1 MIRGPEVSI
10 GMPVFNGAKHIRA
23 AIKSLLEQSFHDF
36 ELIVSDNSSGDAT
49 ESIVRDFMN
58 RDPRVRLHCQAS
70 NLGAARNFGFVLD
83 QARGRRFMWAAAD
96 DLWTQGW
103 LGARVEECRRQ
114 PCLSYG
120 AISQINEAGDTVSH
134 PAHGR
139 TPTFNGSARRRR
151 WEFLAEDP
159 RRGKA
164 NTIYGLYSDVR
175 LARECFPTFLR
186 FGAYAW
192 ADLMFLL
199 EVLQRCPII
208 CEDETR
214 HLKRIPPSR
223 VSASVSTFPALSPM
237 QWLPHPAVM
246 VPPALS
252 VRERLCIP
260 VLLGLGLAQGARAL
274 VRRCSR

>member
-10 GMPVFNGAKHIRA
+10 GMPVYNGATHIRA
-23 AIKSLLEQSFHDF
+23 AIGSLLNQSFHDF
-36 ELIVSDNSSGDAT
+36 ELIVSDNASSDAT
-49 ESIVRDFMN
+49 EAIVREFMV

-70 NLGAARNFGFVLD
+70 NLGAVRNFGFVLD

-103 LGARVEECRRQ
+103 LGARVAECRRQ
-114 PCLSYG
+114 SCLSYG

-139 TPTFNGSARRRR
+139 SPTFDGSVRRRR

-159 RRGKA
+159 RLGKA
-164 NTIYGLYSDVR
+164 NAIYGLYSDVR
-175 LARECFPTFLR
+175 LARECFPTFFR

-199 EVLQRCPII
+199 ELLRRCPII
-208 CEDETR
+208 CEGETR
-214 HLKRIPPSR
+214 HFKRIPPSR
-223 VSASVSTFPALSPM
+223 VSASVSRFPVLSPM
-237 QWLPHPAVM
+237 QFLSHPAVM
-246 VPPALS
+246 VPPVLS
-252 VRERLCIP
+252 LHERFCIP
-260 VLLGLGLAQGARAL
+260 VLLGLGLAHGVRAL
-274 VRRCSR
+274 RRRG